1 MSVLSDISCDLE
13 YDSVTLL
20 LGSNGAG
27 KTTLMKI
34 LSGLDSS
41 YSGTLTF
48 PNSGIYSNEGT
59 RFIGWCPQTEALFHL
74 LTVLEHM
81 ELFQRLY
88 TKTLYDKDS
97 FSWRNVLAALYC
109 TNKVESATIQCCMDS
124 LCKLNML
131 EHMNK
136 RVTELSGGMK
146 RRLSLSLAF
155 IGDPKVI
162 LLDEPT
168 SGCDAWTRELVRK
181 DILSRKHGSAV
192 LVSTHHVD
200 DIDVL
205 ADQVWFLND
214 RDLAFSGN
222 LLDLRKINKL
232 SMQEEASNLYPN
244 RPEPV
249 VSCHGIIDSAAED
262 DHSDDTDDDYEFATW
277 DDEVAQA
284 FNTAFSDRNVQMS
297 ESASAFKVGFVRSWR
312 IPAHHVLQL
321 MEFVRCLE
329 VNAKKNWSLSSVQVF
344 KALCKMYD
352 SRDQDCEKKDASP
365 RKTIS
370 SPPSSSPAPHISASM
385 QYFKPVFDFLRHVGA
400 ITHVRYIDQKKKIKN
415 FFFLQV
421 LLPFVVV
428 LLLVIGCRDVSYPK
442 VELTSKNINGVGEVC
457 LSRDSGKHEDSSATI
472 GIVTDVTRFLQEG
485 SAPLPAKQRTFT
497 SKRRLN
503 FAANDSFADFFYGRT
518 FSTSEYISWKGDMN
532 SDSLWT
538 HLYDEYDHHVGHRW
552 GAFAMDDSIPHW
564 METTIVISELSL
576 SLDIESVYA
585 QVKRAAAA
593 ICNPKKKKRHDQLL
607 DATITLNGKHVKTT
621 ICPPNPSTT
630 ISIYNGTFP
639 DVNMSFE
646 REKSVFGSS
655 TLSSIIISSFQTLNT
670 NLTLLS
676 NVTTDHAAPIF
687 LREVF
692 PLMYEYSRT
701 NSFESVKNISK
712 VIPQYTLFSH
722 PFFQANLVNFV
733 FMQRG
738 YLGSTIILFYML
750 LTTIVSVRFIT
761 KARDSGIKRQL
772 HLAGVHPSAY
782 WIGNY
787 LSDVALVLSAL
798 VSIYAAINIGGEP
811 IRSYFFQFDP
821 IAGKVFML
829 CLVQLS
835 FAVVASSYFLCVLS
849 SNQLSS
855 QLFMLVSTV
864 SSGVFLKLYLDRYD
878 YFPFTSISAIFLWIS
893 PAYTFSTAM
902 FFIFQKYEMKVSAVA
917 LEPTSQEDFTNN
929 LYKVYGYSSILLVQS
944 IMYLVLAIGIDMYW
958 TQFVAFLLS
967 FRWYFSIHDDC
978 IRCKSNS
985 SSSQGMPD
993 SSFSPSRASSL
1004 SSDAEKTALLDFCN
1018 TSTYSGDDVS
1028 NSKSKA
1034 ASHESHLPALL
1045 SMCGDVG
1052 VFPIIDSKRY
1062 RTMLHKKSAGLRDGQ
1077 HGDEETGIP
1086 MEMEMVILRNKDANE
1101 TTRLL
1106 EADHLSVEYANTGN
1120 LSLCDLSF
1128 SFEGSDRV
1136 ALMGMNGGGKS
1147 TLFKTLAL
1155 SECVPI
1161 SGHASV
1167 AGQRISHY
1175 QNISVTNMPIK

>member
-1 MSVLSDISCDLE
+1 MSVLSDLNCVLE

-34 LSGLDSS
+34 LSGLDPSF
-41 YSGTLTF
+41 SGTLRF
-48 PNSGIYSNEGT
+48 LNSGAYSTEET
-59 RFIGWCPQTEALFHL
+59 RFIGWCPQTEALFPF

-81 ELFQRLY
+81 ELFQRLH
-88 TKTLYDKDS
+88 TKTIFDEDS
-97 FSWRNVLAALYC
+97 FGWQKCLAALYC
-109 TNKVESATIQCCMDS
+109 ANIGVPVTVQCCMDS
-124 LCKLNML
+124 LSKLNML

-181 DILSRKHGSAV
+181 DILSRKHGAAV

-214 RDLAFSGN
+214 RFLAFSGN
-222 LLDLRKINKL
+222 LVDLRKINKL
-232 SMQEEASNLYPN
+232 SISAEAGAQYSHRATPL
-244 RPEPV
+244 
-249 VSCHGIIDSAAED
+249 VSSGIVKDAED
-262 DHSDDTDDDYEFATW
+262 SSADANDDFEFATW
-277 DDEVAQA
+277 DDEVLQEFNIA
-284 FNTAFSDRNVQMS
+284 FTDLNVQYS
-297 ESASAFKVGFVRSWR
+297 ESVSTFEQGFVRSWR
-312 IPAHHVLQL
+312 IPARDVQSL

-329 VNAKKNWSLSSVQVF
+329 IRAKKNWSLSSVQVF

-352 SRDQDCEKKDASP
+352 SQDQDCGKSEPPRNTFAS
-365 RKTIS
+365 S
-370 SPPSSSPAPHISASM
+370 HVSPIPVSL
-385 QYFKPVFDFLRHVGA
+385 QYFRPIFDFFRHIGA
-400 ITHVRYIDQKKKIKN
+400 IVHIRYVDQKKKIRN
-415 FFFLQV
+415 FFFLQ
-421 LLPFVVV
+421 LFLPFVVV
-428 LLLVIGCRDVSYPK
+428 LLLVVGCRDVSYPK

-457 LSRDSGKHEDSSATI
+457 LARNSGKPDDSPSTI
-472 GIVTDVTRFLQEG
+472 GIVTDPQRFLFSDEKEL
-485 SAPLPAKQRTFT
+485 SAKRRTFT
-497 SKRRLN
+497 SKRLLN
-503 FAANDSFADFFYGRT
+503 FAANESFADFFYGRM

-538 HLYDEYDHHVGHRW
+538 HLYEEYDNHVDHRW
-552 GAFAMDDSIPHW
+552 GAFVMDDTVPHW

-576 SLDIESVYA
+576 SLDIETVYS
-585 QVKRAAAA
+585 QIQRAAAV
-593 ICNPKKKKRHDQLL
+593 ICNRKKKKKHEQLT
-607 DATITLNGKHVKTT
+607 DATVKFHGKHVKTT
-621 ICPPNPSTT
+621 ICPPYPSTT
-630 ISIYNGTFP
+630 ISIYNSTFP

-646 REKSVFGSS
+646 REKTVFDLSS
-655 TLSSIIISSFQTLNT
+655 KYSIIISSFQSLST

-692 PLMYEYSRT
+692 PLMYDYSLT
-701 NSFESVKNISK
+701 NSFESVKNVSK
-712 VIPQYTLFSH
+712 IIPQYTLFSH
-722 PFFQANLVNFV
+722 PFFQANLVNFI

-787 LSDVALVLSAL
+787 LSDVALVLSTL

-821 IAGKVFML
+821 IAGSVFIL
-829 CLVQLS
+829 CVVHLS
-835 FAVVASSYFLCVLS
+835 FAVVSSSYSLCVLS

-878 YFPFTSISAIFLWIS
+878 YFPFTSVSAIFLWIS
-893 PAYTFSTAM
+893 PAFTFSTAM
-902 FFIFQKYEMKVSAVA
+902 FFIFQKYEMKVSAIAVESTA
-917 LEPTSQEDFTNN
+917 AEDFTDD
-929 LYKVYGYSSILLVQS
+929 LLKVYGYSSILLLQAVL
-944 IMYLVLAIGIDMYW
+944 YLLLAITIDIYW
-958 TQFVAFLLS
+958 TRFVAFLLS
-967 FRWYFSIHDDC
+967 FRWYFSIHDGC
-978 IRCKSNS
+978 IRCTTSNS
-985 SSSQGMPD
+985 VSSTPSSS
-993 SSFSPSRASSL
+993 FLPSYLSQQ
-1004 SSDAEKTALLDFCN
+1004 SSDAENTALLHSCKN
-1018 TSTYSGDDVS
+1018 SSYSGEGYADNVS
-1028 NSKSKA
+1028 ISDST
-1034 ASHESHLPALL
+1034 ERMPALL

-1062 RTMLHKKSAGLRDGQ
+1062 RSMLFNQPVGLRGDGR
-1077 HGDEETGIP
+1077 DVKTTTP
-1086 MEMEMVILRNKDANE
+1086 MDIEMTALRNISNKDTKD
-1101 TTRLL
+1101 TTPLL
-1106 EADHLSVEYANTGN
+1106 ESEHLAVEYANSGY

-1161 SGHASV
+1161 SGFASV
-1167 AGQRISHY
+1167 AGHKIFHCCISTAL
-1175 QNISVTNMPIK
+1175 IFESF